1 MRLVHFW
8 REGQVRLGVKTD
20 RGVLDVAAARA
31 ALGIPG
37 PETLA
42 EVMAGGTGSL
52 AALAEAAAARPEL
65 GPGIFLDEADLRFAP
80 CVPAPGKILCIG
92 LNYRQHAAEAA
103 MEVPEHPVIFGK
115 YPNALAGHGEPIP
128 VPPGVTQMDYEG
140 ELTLVIGR
148 RARQVSRE
156 EALGYVFGYC
166 IGNDISA
173 RDLQFRTSQWL
184 LGKSCDGFAPI
195 GPYLVTADEV
205 PDPQN
210 LQLRTYVNGELR
222 QEAWTG
228 AMIFDCAY
236 LVHYLSQYM
245 TLEPG
250 DLIMTGTPA
259 GVALGR
265 PDRPWLRP
273 GDEVAVEIT
282 GLGRLCNRI
291 VG

>member
-52 AALAEAAAARPEL
+52 AALAEAAATRPEL

-115 YPNALAGHGEPIP
+115 YPNALTGHGEPIP

>member
-8 REGQVRLGVKTD
+8 REGRLLLGIRTD
-20 RGVLDVAAARA
+20 RGILDVAAARA

-42 EVMAGGTGSL
+42 EAMAQGVGSL
-52 AALAEAAAARPEL
+52 AVLAEAAAARPEL
-65 GPGIFLDEADLRFAP
+65 GPGIFLDEADLRFGP

-103 MEVPEHPVIFGK
+103 MEVPAHPVVFGK

-128 VPPGVTQMDYEG
+128 IPPGVAQMDYEG

-205 PDPQN
+205 PDPQA
-210 LQLRTYVNGELR
+210 LELRTYVNGELR

-265 PDRPWLRP
+265 PERPWLRP

>member
-273 GDEVAVEIT
+273 GDEATVEIT